1 MGRYISTTGTA
12 GVVTK
17 EVNTTYSASVNDRIL
32 ADSTG
37 GAFTIT
43 LPVSTGLLVND
54 TIQIIDATAQ
64 AGTNNITVGRNGA
77 LIQGSAEDLT
87 VDLAGAIMTL
97 IYTGATYGWIVGAV
111 SVSYTHLTLPTKA

>member
-17 EVNTTYSASVNDRIL
+17 EVSTTYSASVNDRIL

-54 TIQIIDATAQ
+54 TIQIIDATSQ
-64 AGTNNITVGRNGA
+64 AGTNNITVARNGA

-87 VDLAGAIMTL
+87 VDLIKLFL
-97 IYTGATYGWIVGAV
+97 I
-111 SVSYTHLTLPTKA
+111 P